1 MQDDIQKLGA
11 QAARNGLTLWDC
23 PYYQAAAMPGHTG
36 ESIMEWREKVDAWE
50 AGWCAEAQS
59 WRPADSGWIP
69 IKARSDTQQSG
80 SVKPSPGTEIRND
93 RDSTQ

>member
-1 MQDDIQKLGA
+1 MHDDIQKLGA

-59 WRPADSGWIP
+59 WRPADSSWIP

-80 SVKPSPGTEIRND
+80 SVKPPPEIRKAQ
-93 RDSTQ
+93 DST

>member
-1 MQDDIQKLGA
+1 MHEDIQKLGA

-23 PYYQAAAMPGHTG
+23 PYYLAAAMPGHTG

-59 WRPADSGWIP
+59 WRS
-69 IKARSDTQQSG
+69 
-80 SVKPSPGTEIRND
+80 SPGSRLSFKPRSELHHGGPAQPLTENTKG
-93 RDSTQ
+93 SG